1 MRPIMTDV
9 LLIICEA
16 LLADIVLYTG
26 FYLLTHR
33 NRKFLLFD
41 PTSEPS
47 LKIIMTIWGSLLII
61 LGLLTILAIFIIKSI
76 VFISII
82 LVLDAIVEASL
93 SFIML
98 IYYNTTNK

>member
-1 MRPIMTDV
+1 
-9 LLIICEA
+9 
-16 LLADIVLYTG
+16 
-26 FYLLTHR
+26 
-33 NRKFLLFD
+33 
-41 PTSEPS
+41 
-47 LKIIMTIWGSLLII
+47 MTIWGSLLII

>member
-1 MRPIMTDV
+1 MTDV

-16 LLADIVLYTG
+16 LLAVIVLYTG

-47 LKIIMTIWGSLLII
+47 LKIMKELPARISCLKM
-61 LGLLTILAIFIIKSI
+61 IKF
-76 VFISII
+76 V
-82 LVLDAIVEASL
+82 
-93 SFIML
+93 
-98 IYYNTTNK
+98 

>member
-1 MRPIMTDV
+1 MTDV

-16 LLADIVLYTG
+16 LLAVIVLYTG

-61 LGLLTILAIFIIKSI
+61 LGLLTILAIFIIKKYR
-76 VFISII
+76 FYFNYP
-82 LVLDAIVEASL
+82 
-93 SFIML
+93 SFRCDCRSFSL
-98 IYYNTTNK
+98 IYYVDLL

>member
-16 LLADIVLYTG
+16 LLAVIVLYTG

-47 LKIIMTIWGSLLII
+47 LKIIIWGSLLII

>member
-16 LLADIVLYTG
+16 LLAVIVLYTG

-61 LGLLTILAIFIIKSI
+61 LGLNRTG
-76 VFISII
+76 
-82 LVLDAIVEASL
+82 
-93 SFIML
+93 
-98 IYYNTTNK
+98 

>member
-1 MRPIMTDV
+1 MTDV

-16 LLADIVLYTG
+16 LLAVIVLYTG

-33 NRKFLLFD
+33 NHKFLLFD

>member
-1 MRPIMTDV
+1 MTDV

-16 LLADIVLYTG
+16 LLAVIVLYTG

-33 NRKFLLFD
+33 NRKFLLLD

>member
-1 MRPIMTDV
+1 MTDI
-9 LLIICEA
+9 LLIICEV
-16 LLADIVLYTG
+16 LLAIIVLYTG

-33 NRKFLLFD
+33 NRKFLLFN

-61 LGLLTILAIFIIKSI
+61 LGLLTVLAIFIIKSI

>member
-16 LLADIVLYTG
+16 LLAVIVLYTG

-61 LGLLTILAIFIIKSI
+61 LGLLTILAIFIKSI

>member
-1 MRPIMTDV
+1 MTDV

-16 LLADIVLYTG
+16 LLAVIVLYTG

-61 LGLLTILAIFIIKSI
+61 LG
-76 VFISII
+76 FISII

>member
-16 LLADIVLYTG
+16 LLAVIVLYTG

-76 VFISII
+76 VFII

>member
-1 MRPIMTDV
+1 MTDV

-16 LLADIVLYTG
+16 LLAVIVLYTG

-76 VFISII
+76 VFISILI
-82 LVLDAIVEASL
+82 VWAAIVEASL
-93 SFIML
+93 TFIML
-98 IYYNTTNK
+98 IHYNTTKK

>member
-16 LLADIVLYTG
+16 LLAVIVLYTG

-33 NRKFLLFD
+33 NRKILLFD

-82 LVLDAIVEASL
+82 LVLAALVEVSL

>member
-16 LLADIVLYTG
+16 LLAVIVLYTG

-33 NRKFLLFD
+33 NRKFLLFN
-41 PTSEPS
+41 PTSGPS
-47 LKIIMTIWGSLLII
+47 LKIIMTIWGSLLVI
-61 LGLLTILAIFIIKSI
+61 LGFLTILAIFIIKSI

>member
-1 MRPIMTDV
+1 MTDV

-16 LLADIVLYTG
+16 LLAVIVLYTG

-47 LKIIMTIWGSLLII
+47 LKIIMTIKLIVLVKKDLYCTMETLICKTLELII
-61 LGLLTILAIFIIKSI
+61 LWIL
-76 VFISII
+76 
-82 LVLDAIVEASL
+82 SL
-93 SFIML
+93 ML
-98 IYYNTTNK
+98 

>member
-1 MRPIMTDV
+1 MTDV

-16 LLADIVLYTG
+16 LLAVIVLYTG

-76 VFISII
+76 LFISII
-82 LVLDAIVEASL
+82 LVLDAIVEAFL